1 MAKKPKGKTM
11 KDSYF
16 SEDMS
21 DFDMDDALIDAPS
34 DMGHSLRPRRGLAE
48 QAKRRLLD
56 QSLAAPNLEFDLP
69 EAQAEAPAPMIL
81 EEAAPSPALGWND
94 IPMITEGL
102 GNAMAPAP
110 STLPAERDDASARA
124 FDLLRTRL
132 RQTTLEN
139 GWVNIGI
146 TGPTAGCGSTF
157 TATNLAQSLS
167 RVAGSRSV
175 LMDFNLRDPGVA
187 QAFDLPSGGMMEDYL
202 SGAVADQDH
211 LLRVSDT
218 LALGLNQSPSRNAAE
233 VMQDPKTHATLAR
246 MQQDLN
252 PDLVIYD
259 LPPMLAYD
267 DVSAFL
273 PQLDAVLVVSDGT
286 QTISRDLLECERMLD
301 GQVPLLG
308 VVLNRARKSSIRRF
322 R

>member
-11 KDSYF
+11 KDNYF

-21 DFDMDDALIDAPS
+21 DFDMDDALIDAPV

-69 EAQAEAPAPMIL
+69 PEEEEAPAPMIL
-81 EEAAPSPALGWND
+81 EEAVQPRAYGWND

-102 GNAMAPAP
+102 GNAMSPAP
-110 STLPAERDDASARA
+110 STLPAEREDASGRA

-167 RVAGSRSV
+167 RIAGSRSV

-187 QAFDLPSGGMMEDYL
+187 QAFNLPSGGMMENYL

-273 PQLDAVLVVSDGT
+273 PQLDAILVVSDGT

>member
-1 MAKKPKGKTM
+1 M
-11 KDSYF
+11 KDNHF
-16 SEDMS
+16 SEDLS
-21 DFDMDDALIDAPS
+21 DFDMDDALIDTPA
-34 DMGHSLRPRRGLAE
+34 DMGHSMRPRRALAE

-56 QSLAAPNLEFDLP
+56 QSFATPNLEFDLP
-69 EAQAEAPAPMIL
+69 AELPEAAAPLVL
-81 EEAAPSPALGWND
+81 EETSQPRALGWND

-102 GNAMAPAP
+102 GNAMSPTP
-110 STLPAERDDASARA
+110 STLPAERDNASARA

-157 TATNLAQSLS
+157 TASNLAQSLS

-175 LMDFNLRDPGVA
+175 LMDFNMRDPGIA
-187 QAFDLPSGGMMEDYL
+187 QAFDLPAAGMMQDYL
-202 SGAVADQDH
+202 AGSVADQDH

-218 LALGLNQSPSRNAAE
+218 LALGLNRSASRSAAE
-233 VMQDPKTHATLAR
+233 IMQDPKTHATLAR
-246 MQQDLN
+246 MQQALN

-259 LPPMLAYD
+259 LPPMLAFD

-286 QTISRDLLECERMLD
+286 QTLSLELLECERMLD

>member
-56 QSLAAPNLEFDLP
+56 QSLAAPHLEFDLP

-81 EEAAPSPALGWND
+81 EEAAPTPALGWND

-167 RVAGSRSV
+167 RVAGSRCV

>member
-1 MAKKPKGKTM
+1 M

-56 QSLAAPNLEFDLP
+56 QSLAAPNVEFDVPAERPADLP
-69 EAQAEAPAPMIL
+69 QTEAPSVL
-81 EEAAPSPALGWND
+81 EEPVQPRALGWND

-146 TGPTAGCGSTF
+146 TGPTLGCGSTF

-187 QAFDLPSGGMMEDYL
+187 QAFDLPAAGMMEDYL
-202 SGAVADQDH
+202 SGAIADQDH

-218 LALGLNQSPSRNAAE
+218 LALGLNGSASRSAAE

-308 VVLNRARKSSIRRF
+308 VVLNRARKSSILRF